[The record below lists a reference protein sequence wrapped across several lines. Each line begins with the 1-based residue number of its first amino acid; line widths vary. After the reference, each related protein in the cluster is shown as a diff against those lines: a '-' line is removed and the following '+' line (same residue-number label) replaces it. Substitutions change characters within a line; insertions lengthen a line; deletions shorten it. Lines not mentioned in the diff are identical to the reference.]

1 MKNRIK
7 IQVDGKTFTLM
18 GEGTEAHLKEV
29 SSYIDEKMRHVR
41 ENAAA
46 IKLDSSLAYVLT
58 SLNVADDYFKEKE
71 YRAELEGRVLGLTA
85 RLEEMT
91 RLLEDAT
98 NRTQDSE
105 LGLRVKELEEELLN
119 EQREKLDAQNKL
131 DEYTLAA
138 GNEAPRTNYKQ
149 SGKKK
154 YQKPR

>member
-29 SSYIDEKMRHVR
+29 SNYIDEKMRHIR
-41 ENAAA
+41 KNAEA
-46 IKLDSSLAYVLT
+46 IKMDSSLAYVLT

-71 YRAELEGRVLGLTA
+71 YRAELEGRVLGLTT

-105 LGLRVKELEEELLN
+105 LGLRIKELEEELLN
-119 EQREKLDAQNKL
+119 EQQEKLDAQNKL
-131 DEYTLAA
+131 DEYMLAA
-138 GNEAPRTNYKQ
+138 GGETPKTNYKQ
-149 SGKKK
+149 TGKKK
-154 YQKPR
+154 YQKSK